1 MSVMITA
8 DTIGAAPDQMS
19 AAPRLTLTEWA
30 TRKGLVLTEAVD
42 AHIHA
47 GLRSAP
53 KTKTYKRWYFSE
65 LLRLQDLRDK
75 TVALY
80 REAVEKGEV
89 IDPSANRMER
99 LRRTAMGHSD
109 NPSVQAARRILA
121 GIGHG
126 DGEGAAAMA

>member
-1 MSVMITA
+1 
-8 DTIGAAPDQMS
+8 
-19 AAPRLTLTEWA
+19 
-30 TRKGLVLTEAVD
+30 VLTEAVD

-53 KTKTYKRWYFSE
+53 RTKTYRRWYFSE
-65 LLRLQDLRDK
+65 LQRLQDLRDK

-89 IDPSANRMER
+89 IDPNSSRIDR
-99 LRRTAMGHSD
+99 LRRTAKGHPD

-121 GIGHG
+121 GMGYS
-126 DGEGAAAMA
+126 DEESAATLS